1 MTNKTFARKPSF
13 REPEKTILILCED
26 SKSALVYLNEAKSN
40 YRLSNYKLSNITV
53 KHEDTCPEKAVK
65 FAIKKKCQYDEIYCC
80 IDGGDE
86 HARFD
91 DALKIAKKENIHI
104 IASYPCFEY
113 WLLLHFQKT
122 RKEYAKGKIG
132 SKAVIADLK
141 KEAGMASY
149 DKTSENTK
157 GLFKRLGDKKL
168 DEAIANAK
176 WAEQEAK
183 KDNNKT
189 PSTDLYILL
198 EKFKSLELK

>member
-1 MTNKTFARKPSF
+1 MTNKTFARKPPSE
-13 REPEKTILILCED
+13 EPKTTMLILCED
-26 SKSALVYLNEAKSN
+26 SKSALVYLKKAKSN
-40 YRLSNYKLSNITV
+40 YGLSNITV
-53 KHEDTCPEKAVK
+53 KYEDTCPEKAVK
-65 FAIKKKCQYDEIYCC
+65 FAIKNKRQYDKIYCC

-91 DALKIAKKENIHI
+91 SALELATSEENIYI
-104 IASYPCFEY
+104 IASYPCFEF

-122 RKEYAKGKIG
+122 RKGYAKGKIG

-157 GLFKRLGDKKL
+157 GLFKQLQGKL
-168 DEAIANAK
+168 DTAIINAK

-183 KDNNKT
+183 KDDNKN

>member
-1 MTNKTFARKPSF
+1 MTNKTFARKPPSKK
-13 REPEKTILILCED
+13 PETTMLILCED
-26 SKSALVYLNEAKSN
+26 SQSAVVYLNEAK
-40 YRLSNYKLSNITV
+40 LNYKLSNITV

-65 FAIKKKCQYDEIYCC
+65 FAIKNKRQYDKIYCC

-91 DALKIAKKENIHI
+91 SALELATSEENIYI
-104 IASYPCFEY
+104 IASYPCFEF

>member
-1 MTNKTFARKPSF
+1 MTNKTFARKPPSKK
-13 REPEKTILILCED
+13 PETTMLILCED
-26 SKSALVYLNEAKSN
+26 SKSALVYLKKAKSN
-40 YRLSNYKLSNITV
+40 YGLSNITV

-65 FAIKKKCQYDEIYCC
+65 FAVKNKRQYDEIYCC

-86 HARFD
+86 HGHGNFD
-91 DALKIAKKENIHI
+91 AALELAKSEENIHI
-104 IASYPCFEY
+104 IASYPCFEF

-122 RKEYAKGKIG
+122 RKGYAKGKIG

-141 KEAGMASY
+141 KEEDMTSY

-157 GLFKRLGDKKL
+157 GLFKQLGNKKL

-183 KDNNKT
+183 KDNNKN
-189 PSTDLYILL
+189 PSTGLYILL
-198 EKFKSLELK
+198 EKFKTLELK

>member
-1 MTNKTFARKPSF
+1 MTNKTFARKPPSE
-13 REPEKTILILCED
+13 EPKTTMLILCED
-26 SKSALVYLNEAKSN
+26 SQSAVVYLNEAK
-40 YRLSNYKLSNITV
+40 LNYKLSNITV

-65 FAIKKKCQYDEIYCC
+65 FAVKNKRQYDKIYCC

-86 HARFD
+86 HGHGKFD
-91 DALKIAKKENIHI
+91 AALELTKSEENIHI

-113 WLLLHFQKT
+113 WLLLHFQKI
-122 RKEYAKGKIG
+122 RKGYAKGKIG

-157 GLFKRLGDKKL
+157 GLFKQLQGKL
-168 DEAIANAK
+168 DTAIINAK

-183 KDNNKT
+183 KHNDKN

-198 EKFKSLELK
+198 EKFKTL